1 MSILG
6 VRVFISN
13 FHKKPDTILS
23 GEFKVSY
30 LILILK
36 LLLFKLE
43 NMTALL
49 YYSYSRR

>member
-30 LILILK
+30 LILK